1 MDERICPSSVQ
12 CRPAV
17 APAGPAGRKSLRT
30 VTVTRAGLGARQPE
44 CSDYIR
50 LGLGGTVS

>member
-1 MDERICPSSVQ
+1 MDERIGPSSVQ